1 VTSGEE
7 AVRGEVEL
15 ALDVVEADVEE
26 TVVLLV

>member
-15 ALDVVEADVEE
+15 TLDVVEADVEE
-26 TVVLLV
+26 AVVLLV